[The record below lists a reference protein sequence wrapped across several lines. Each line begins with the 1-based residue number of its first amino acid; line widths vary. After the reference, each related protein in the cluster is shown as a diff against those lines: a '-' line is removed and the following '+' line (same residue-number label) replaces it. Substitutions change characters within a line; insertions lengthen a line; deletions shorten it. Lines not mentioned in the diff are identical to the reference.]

1 MAYKYVDKYYNF
13 HEKSKVW
20 RNINSDEDV
29 QKCINR
35 GSNALRI
42 YEDISVKDRIREDTE
57 GVERQLADI
66 EIALE
71 RIEKLPNLF
80 TFTQE
85 DVKCMKGKFVE
96 FEKQLELLDLQR
108 VSWD

>member
-1 MAYKYVDKYYNF
+1 MAYKYVNKYYDF
-13 HEKSKVW
+13 HEKSKIW

-29 QKCINR
+29 QMCIN
-35 GSNALRI
+35 GCSNALRV
-42 YEDISVKDRIREDTE
+42 YEGIPIKDRIREDKE
-57 GVERQLADI
+57 GIERQLGVF

-71 RIEKLPNLF
+71 RIAKLPNLF

-85 DVKCMKGKFVE
+85 DVERMNEKFAE

-108 VSWD
+108 ISWD

>member
-29 QKCINR
+29 QMCIN
-35 GSNALRI
+35 GCSNALRI
-42 YEDISVKDRIREDTE
+42 YEGISIKHRIREDKE
-57 GVERQLADI
+57 GVERELADF

-71 RIEKLPNLF
+71 RINQFPKQF

-85 DVKCMKGKFVE
+85 DVKCMKEQFLE
-96 FEKQLELLDLQR
+96 FEKRLEQLDKQR
-108 VSWD
+108 LSWD

>member
-1 MAYKYVDKYYNF
+1 MGYKHTYFNQ
-13 HEKSKVW
+13 HERNHIW

-29 QKCINR
+29 QMCIN
-35 GSNALRI
+35 GCLNALKI
-42 YEDISVKDRIREDTE
+42 YEGVPIKNRIREDKE
-57 GVERQLADI
+57 GVERQLGEL

-71 RIEKLPNLF
+71 RIDKFPKQF

-85 DVKCMKGKFVE
+85 DVKCLKEQFLD
-96 FEKQLELLDLQR
+96 FEEKLEQLDMQR